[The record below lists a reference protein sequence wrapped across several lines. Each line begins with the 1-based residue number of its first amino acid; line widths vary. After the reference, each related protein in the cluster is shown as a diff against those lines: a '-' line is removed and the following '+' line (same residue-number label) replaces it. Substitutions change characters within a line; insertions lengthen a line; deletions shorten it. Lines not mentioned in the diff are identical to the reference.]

1 MIKRMSHVTIYVE
14 DHDRAHDFYVG
25 KLGFEVRTDAKMD
38 NGFRWLT
45 VGPKGQPELEIALMR
60 PTAGMSF
67 DAESVVMIAELRK
80 RGSLGGGVFQT
91 DDCHKTYEELRA
103 RGVEFRSPPA
113 EKPYGIEA
121 LFVDDSGNWF
131 SLTQH

>member
-1 MIKRMSHVTIYVE
+1 MIKRMSHITIYVE
-14 DHDRAHDFYVG
+14 DQERAHDFYVG

-38 NGFRWLT
+38 GGFRWLT
-45 VGPKGQPELEIALMR
+45 VGPKGQPELEIALMQ
-60 PTAGMSF
+60 PKAGMSF
-67 DAESVVMIAELRK
+67 DAESIAMIAELRK
-80 RGSLGGGVFQT
+80 RGSLGAGVFQT
-91 DDCHKTYEELRA
+91 DDCRKTYEELLA
-103 RGVEFRSPPA
+103 RGVVFRSPPT